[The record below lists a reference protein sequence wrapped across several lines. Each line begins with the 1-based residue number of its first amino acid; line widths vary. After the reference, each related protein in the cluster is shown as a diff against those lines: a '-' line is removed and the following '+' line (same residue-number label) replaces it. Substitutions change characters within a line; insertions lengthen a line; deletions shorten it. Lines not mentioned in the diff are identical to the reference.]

1 MALRL
6 TKVAFEGKFYGR
18 YSAEVYFSKWQ
29 RTKYGGH
36 FSYTTYRYT
45 FNDSL
50 LYDELKSDDI
60 SKKRMRELVSYVKFM
75 VQWIMRHNS
84 GKWERREGK

>member
-6 TKVAFEGKFYGR
+6 TKVAFNGNIHGR
-18 YSAEVYFSKWQ
+18 YVAEVYFTKWQ
-29 RTKYGGH
+29 RTKHGGH
-36 FSYTTYRYT
+36 FSYTTYRYL

-60 SKKRMRELVSYVKFM
+60 SKKRMRELISHVKFM
-75 VQWIMRHNS
+75 SQWIMRHNS
-84 GKWERREGK
+84 GEWERRDGK